1 MLPLQ
6 TLFFL
11 CRDFGREDGLQ
22 VYPEE
27 ESGVD
32 FLGEGDVVM
41 VEEGGGQGVVL
52 GEAELVGADVGFCV
66 VGVFEEGGGDVVG
79 D

>member
-1 MLPLQ
+1 MLPPQ
-6 TLFFL
+6 ALFFL
-11 CRDFGREDGLQ
+11 VGDCGEEDGFQ

-32 FLGEGDVVM
+32 FLGVGDVVL